1 MGCDSSRHLRTR
13 RAEVYTSVQCSAM
26 YGDVGSMA
34 VFSAMGLIQECHQ
47 YKQDSNSMGYSS
59 LMTVKLL
66 YKEGRLS
73 DTEAEVNEVID
84 NTARSL

>member
-1 MGCDSSRHLRTR
+1 MNS
-13 RAEVYTSVQCSAM
+13 Y
-26 YGDVGSMA
+26 
-34 VFSAMGLIQECHQ
+34 
-47 YKQDSNSMGYSS
+47 SMGYSS

-66 YKEGRLS
+66 NKEERLS